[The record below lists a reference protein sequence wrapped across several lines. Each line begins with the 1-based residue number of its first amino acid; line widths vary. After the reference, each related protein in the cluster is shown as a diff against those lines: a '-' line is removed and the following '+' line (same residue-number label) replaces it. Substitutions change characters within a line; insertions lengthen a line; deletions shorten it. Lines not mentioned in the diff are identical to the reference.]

1 MKNVDAANEIRS
13 QNSVSLNIE
22 TRRTEQARRR
32 DDRLVRENDRR
43 QANGEMLLEDNDE
56 LEGSEMPD
64 VLLEQAAQ
72 IVTDYAAIPPKAP
85 KTVVKASAPLN

>member
-1 MKNVDAANEIRS
+1 
-13 QNSVSLNIE
+13 
-22 TRRTEQARRR
+22 
-32 DDRLVRENDRR
+32 
-43 QANGEMLLEDNDE
+43 
-56 LEGSEMPD
+56 MPD